1 MCAEGASLPFR
12 GADAE
17 MKRPG
22 DHYTFGP
29 IVSDVRPR
37 KRRNESTPTCQHT
50 GKGPCERMDRNPRN
64 AKVKERERKEKEKR
78 KKGKKHRT
86 EKTTNT
92 VPLGRLNAAE
102 PYATTRTKVSMGAA
116 QPRLEKI
123 LFSIFC

>member
-78 KKGKKHRT
+78 KKGKKH
-86 EKTTNT
+86 ENKPTNI

-102 PYATTRTKVSMGAA
+102 IADSFDK
-116 QPRLEKI
+116 
-123 LFSIFC
+123 

>member
-1 MCAEGASLPFR
+1 
-12 GADAE
+12 
-17 MKRPG
+17 
-22 DHYTFGP
+22 
-29 IVSDVRPR
+29 
-37 KRRNESTPTCQHT
+37 
-50 GKGPCERMDRNPRN
+50 MDRNPRN